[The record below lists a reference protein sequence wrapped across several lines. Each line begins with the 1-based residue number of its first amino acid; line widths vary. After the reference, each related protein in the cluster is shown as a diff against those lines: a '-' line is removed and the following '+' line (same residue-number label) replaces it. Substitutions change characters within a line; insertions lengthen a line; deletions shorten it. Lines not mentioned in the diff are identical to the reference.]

1 MVTLENL
8 GLRVREKRGEQ
19 GIRAA
24 AKEIGISHATLSRV
38 ERGFMPDLENY
49 RRICRWLGVN
59 VEEIVGGAAVP
70 EHSKARVHFRKKPT
84 VSAETAKNLANMILI
99 AQEAMA
105 SARKNVE

>member
-49 RRICRWLGVN
+49 RRICRWLGIN
-59 VEEIVGGAAVP
+59 VEDVVGATVAP
-70 EHSKARVHFRKKPT
+70 DQSKARVHFRKKPT

-105 SARKNVE
+105 AARKNVG